1 MTLVFRL
8 NTKALIKQTGRMTF
22 AVMFLGVN
30 KRVLSLFHM
39 AKTNFLIKWIYSN
52 LTKTKRNYFK
62 IQ

>member
-1 MTLVFRL
+1 
-8 NTKALIKQTGRMTF
+8 MTF

-39 AKTNFLIKWIYSN
+39 VKTNFLIKWICSN
-52 LTKTKRNYFK
+52 LTKTERNYFK